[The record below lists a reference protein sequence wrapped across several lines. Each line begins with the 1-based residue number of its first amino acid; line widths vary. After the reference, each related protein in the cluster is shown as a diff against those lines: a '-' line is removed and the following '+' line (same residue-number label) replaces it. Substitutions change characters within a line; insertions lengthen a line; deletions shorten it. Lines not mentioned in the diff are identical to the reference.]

1 MVKRENQHMAHRRI
15 VIGITI
21 ALLSV
26 VVTGCAG
33 PTTETRVVSTDPAAS
48 SSSAAGLNGTWHGS
62 FDHPGADYTSP
73 PGNTNLTLQVRADS
87 TYTFKWGNR
96 PQTTGTIAAH
106 GNRVYLDDSSGSQ
119 ITLVQSG
126 NTLYGVMKDSG
137 RPGAGHYTAKIS
149 LQKVEA
155 TVDRSAATHPTWRSR
170 LCEAA
175 GGAYSHGRCEPI
187 TTPDWRARCEAR
199 GGTYFMVGEFCEVPA
214 GGLRPT

>member
-1 MVKRENQHMAHRRI
+1 MVKPENQHMAHRRI
-15 VIGITI
+15 VIWITI

-33 PTTETRVVSTDPAAS
+33 PTTETGVVSTDPAAS

-106 GNRVYLDDSSGSQ
+106 GNSVYLDDSSGSQ

-126 NTLYGVMKDSG
+126 NTLYGAMKESG
-137 RPGAGHYTAKIS
+137 RGGYTAMIS

-155 TVDRSAATHPTWRSR
+155 TVDRPTWRSR

-175 GGAYSHGRCEPI
+175 GGAYSHGYCLQP
-187 TTPDWRARCEAR
+187 
-199 GGTYFMVGEFCEVPA
+199 G
-214 GGLRPT
+214 

>member
-1 MVKRENQHMAHRRI
+1 MVKRENQHRAHRSI
-15 VIGITI
+15 VIGIAI

-33 PTTETRVVSTDPAAS
+33 PTTETRIVSTDPAAS
-48 SSSAAGLNGTWHGS
+48 SSSAAGLSGTWHGS
-62 FDHPGADYTSP
+62 FWHSNADYTSP

-87 TYTFKWGNR
+87 IYSFKWGNR

-106 GNRVYLDDSSGSQ
+106 GNRVNLYDSSGSQ

-126 NTLYGVMKDSG
+126 NTLYGVMKESG
-137 RPGAGHYTAKIS
+137 RPAGYTAMIS

-155 TVDRSAATHPTWRSR
+155 TVDRPTWRSR

-175 GGAYSHGRCEPI
+175 GGAYSHGYCLQ
-187 TTPDWRARCEAR
+187 R
-199 GGTYFMVGEFCEVPA
+199 G
-214 GGLRPT
+214 